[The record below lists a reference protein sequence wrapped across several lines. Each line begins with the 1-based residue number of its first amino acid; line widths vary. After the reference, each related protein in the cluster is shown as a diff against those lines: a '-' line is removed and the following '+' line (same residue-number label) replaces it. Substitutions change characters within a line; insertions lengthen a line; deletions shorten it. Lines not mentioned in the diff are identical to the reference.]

1 MINLKA
7 CRKTPTI
14 NVGVNPVTN
23 VHLSNNG
30 THQCETTVRYP
41 PSATQDIPSMDEP
54 LPEGQAAPCNARPS
68 NASVS
73 VAPHPSSGPAPGF
86 VNVNPHAVNSF
97 TADMSAFQS
106 DDPDKAKL
114 LRENAVLKLIIDIQH
129 SNPMIVNKYIIA
141 DDEKLIQMIA
151 LLCNASEVHIDADDV
166 GRGCISKNTYRKVHS
181 IYVVVNGET
190 KNLKYDFSDVMYTLK
205 ELHISTKYVW

>member
-1 MINLKA
+1 MATMINLKA

-23 VHLSNNG
+23 VQVSNSTEKQG
-30 THQCETTVRYP
+30 TQYETTVRYP
-41 PSATQDIPSMDEP
+41 PCVD
-54 LPEGQAAPCNARPS
+54 G
-68 NASVS
+68 SVP
-73 VAPHPSSGPAPGF
+73 VAPHPSAGPAPGF

-106 DDPDKAKL
+106 DDPEKAKL
-114 LRENAVLKLIIDIQH
+114 LRENAVLKLIINIQH